1 MPDPLTRERRCDLLA
16 AARHD
21 EVVPLAERLVADG
34 SAPSPTVV
42 KPPETGM
49 VVLQVREPVEESRFY
64 LGEVLVTECTV
75 EVGGVPGWSMREG
88 DDRVA
93 ALAAALL
100 DAVAAAGLP
109 ATADIDA
116 LCAAVADRRTRQDE
130 SEWAEIRSTTVAFEE
145 LT

>member
-1 MPDPLTRERRCDLLA
+1 MAETLTREQRCDLLA
-16 AARHD
+16 AAEHA
-21 EVVPLAERLVADG
+21 EIVPLAEQLVADG
-34 SAPSPTVV
+34 AAPRPTVV

-64 LGEVLVTECTV
+64 LGEVLVTECAV
-75 EVGGVPGWSMREG
+75 EVAGVPGWSMREG

-109 ATADIDA
+109 ATTEIDA
-116 LCAAVADRRTRQDE
+116 LCARIAERRARQDE
-130 SEWAEIRSTTVAFEE
+130 NEWAEIRSTTVAFEE

>member
-1 MPDPLTRERRCDLLA
+1 MPDALTRERRCDLLA
-16 AARHD
+16 AALH
-21 EVVPLAERLVADG
+21 EEIVPLAERLVADG
-34 SAPSPTVV
+34 SVPSPTVV

-64 LGEVLVTECTV
+64 LGEVLVTECAV
-75 EVGGVPGWSMREG
+75 EVAGVPGWSMREG

-100 DAVAAAGLP
+100 DAAAAAGLP
-109 ATADIDA
+109 ATADIDRV
-116 LCAAVADRRTRQDE
+116 CAAVAERRARQDE